1 MARPFS
7 STDAKELLVWHRQTI
22 DRLNRAE
29 ASREEYKKKVKN
41 ASDALVAQ
49 EVLKVLQDIPIE
61 EINRDKKEIGRAHV

>member
-29 ASREEYKKKVKN
+29 ASREVYKKKVKKSVILYYN
-41 ASDALVAQ
+41 QFL
-49 EVLKVLQDIPIE
+49 
-61 EINRDKKEIGRAHV
+61 